1 MLLSV
6 NKIELTVRCIRVP
19 FRGSM
24 STVKKKKLDGALK
37 EFAKLYK
44 LFRFP
49 LVAVPLQFNYLLGG

>member
-6 NKIELTVRCIRVP
+6 NKIELTVRSIRVP

-24 STVKKKKLDGALK
+24 STVKKKLDGALK
-37 EFAKLYK
+37 EFSKLYK

-49 LVAVPLQFNYLLGG
+49 LVAVLLQFNYLLGG

>member
-6 NKIELTVRCIRVP
+6 NKIELTVRCIRVL

-24 STVKKKKLDGALK
+24 STVKKKLDGALK
-37 EFAKLYK
+37 EFSKLYK

-49 LVAVPLQFNYLLGG
+49 LVAVLLQFNYLLGG

>member
-6 NKIELTVRCIRVP
+6 NKIELTVRSIRVP

-24 STVKKKKLDGALK
+24 STVKKKLDGALK
-37 EFAKLYK
+37 KFAKLYK

-49 LVAVPLQFNYLLGG
+49 LVAVLLQFNYLLGG

>member
-24 STVKKKKLDGALK
+24 STVKKKIRWCTKGVF
-37 EFAKLYK
+37 EI
-44 LFRFP
+44 
-49 LVAVPLQFNYLLGG
+49 V

>member
-24 STVKKKKLDGALK
+24 STVKKKLDGALK

-49 LVAVPLQFNYLLGG
+49 LVAVLLQFIYLLGG

>member
-24 STVKKKKLDGALK
+24 STVKKKLDGALK
-37 EFAKLYK
+37 EFSKLYK

-49 LVAVPLQFNYLLGG
+49 LVAVLLQFIYLLGG